1 MAVALHPHS
10 RYTQAALKQLP
21 DGTLLIDPLS
31 RRRIDVTDFPQ
42 HTQTVRVQPGD
53 TVFSLATRLYGCPR
67 LYWVVCECIH
77 QHNPFL
83 PITPGS
89 TLTLLT
95 AQGLQRLQEQ
105 KAQGL

>member
-21 DGTLLIDPLS
+21 DGTVVVDALS
-31 RRRIDVTDFPQ
+31 RRRLDVKDFPQ
-42 HTQTVRVQPGD
+42 HTHTVRVQPGD
-53 TVFSLATRLYGCPR
+53 TVFSIATHLYGCPR

-83 PITPGS
+83 PLHPGN

-95 AQGLQRLQEQ
+95 AQRLQQLRE
-105 KAQGL
+105 AEV